1 MPSSDIRPASDGFPV
16 PDLPIV
22 PDLSIVIVNW
32 NTRQMTRECLQSVRD
47 ALTGPDAG
55 RITAQV
61 ILVDNAS
68 ADGSAEMVA
77 ADFPEVAL
85 IRNATNRGFAAANN
99 QGFVLATGRQILLLN
114 SDTLVHGDALSAS
127 VAYLDSHPK
136 VGALG
141 IKALNADGS
150 TQMTCHQYP
159 SLTNQFL
166 LASGL
171 WKLKRPRVFGRY
183 MMTDWVRDSEREV
196 EVISGCYLMLRRAV
210 LEGVGPLDEDFF
222 FFGEETDWCRRMRD
236 AGWVLMFSPLGTFTH
251 YGSVSAR
258 KLNHKRDVMLA
269 GSKVRLHRKHGGPA
283 AAGVAWLFAALF
295 NVSRAVLWSLR
306 SFLGGGETARARA
319 QHFRLVVADLGA
331 IWRGGNP

>member
-1 MPSSDIRPASDGFPV
+1 MPSSDLPPASDTSS
-16 PDLPIV
+16 D
-22 PDLSIVIVNW
+22 PDLSVVIVNW
-32 NTRQMTRECLQSVRD
+32 NTRQMTRECLQSVQD
-47 ALTGPDAG
+47 ALAGPDAG

-61 ILVDNAS
+61 ILIDNAS
-68 ADGSAEMVA
+68 ADGSADMVT
-77 ADFPEVAL
+77 ADFPAVAL

-99 QGFVLATGRQILLLN
+99 QGFAIATGRHILLLN

-127 VAYLDSHPK
+127 VAWLDSHPA

-159 SLTNQFL
+159 SLINQFL

-171 WKLKRPRVFGRY
+171 WKLKWPRVFGRY
-183 MMTDWVRDSEREV
+183 MMTDWARDTEREV

-251 YGSVSAR
+251 YGSVSAK

-269 GSKVRLHRKHGGPA
+269 GSKVRLHRKHGGTA
-283 AAGVAWLFAALF
+283 AAMVAWMFAALF
-295 NVSRAVLWSLR
+295 NISRAVFWSVR
-306 SFLGGGETARARA
+306 SLVGGGEAARARA
-319 QHFRLVVADLGA
+319 RHFRSVVAELGV
-331 IWRGGNP
+331 IWRGGTA

>member
-1 MPSSDIRPASDGFPV
+1 MPPSDQVPPPPAGSGPTG
-16 PDLPIV
+16 V

-32 NTRQMTRECLQSVRD
+32 NTLQMTRECLQSVFDGLARP
-47 ALTGPDAG
+47 AAMG
-55 RITAQV
+55 ITAQV

-68 ADGSAEMVA
+68 ADGSADMVA
-77 ADFPEVAL
+77 ADFPQVDL

-99 QGFVLATGRQILLLN
+99 QGFAIARGRHILLLN
-114 SDTLVHGDALSAS
+114 SDTLVHGTALQDS
-127 VAYLDSHPK
+127 VAWLDAHPK

-141 IKALNADGS
+141 IKALNADGT
-150 TQMTCHQYP
+150 TQMTCHQFP
-159 SLTNQFL
+159 SLMNQFL

-171 WKLKRPRVFGRY
+171 WKLKRPRFFGRY
-183 MMTDWVRDSEREV
+183 MMTDWARDTEREV
-196 EVISGCYLMLRRAV
+196 EVISGCWLMLRRPV

-269 GSKVRLHRKHGGPA
+269 GSKVRLHRKHGGEGA
-283 AAGVAWLFAALF
+283 AAVAWVMAAGF
-295 NVSRAVLWSLR
+295 NASRAVFWSLYAA
-306 SFLGGGETARARA
+306 LGGGARARERA
-319 QHFRLVVADLGA
+319 QHFRRVTGELGL
-331 IWRGGNP
+331 IWRGGSA